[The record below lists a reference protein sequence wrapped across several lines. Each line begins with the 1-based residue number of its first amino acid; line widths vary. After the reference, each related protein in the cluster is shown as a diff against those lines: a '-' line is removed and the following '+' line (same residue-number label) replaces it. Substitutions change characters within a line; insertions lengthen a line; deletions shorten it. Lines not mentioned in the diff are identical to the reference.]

1 MVQSITS
8 IFSGPILVLAFDELL
23 EYFDNL
29 FGPSLIICGGD
40 HTLTFPIS
48 TRMASKGFHRKDE
61 ENKKSIRESIK
72 FLTNGRKKTFIPELH
87 SDRC

>member
-48 TRMASKGFHRKDE
+48 TRMASKGVHRKDE
-61 ENKKSIRESIK
+61 ENKKSIRETHQISDEW
-72 FLTNGRKKTFIPELH
+72 KKKDLH
-87 SDRC
+87 SRTSSR

>member
-8 IFSGPILVLAFDELL
+8 IFSGPILVIAFDELEL
-23 EYFDNL
+23 EYVDDL

-61 ENKKSIRESIK
+61 ENKKSIRETHQISDEW
-72 FLTNGRKKTFIPELH
+72 KKKDLH
-87 SDRC
+87 SRTSSR

>member
-23 EYFDNL
+23 EYFANL

-48 TRMASKGFHRKDE
+48 TRMACEGVHRKDE
-61 ENKKSIRESIK
+61 ENRKSIRETHQISDEW
-72 FLTNGRKKTFIPELH
+72 KKKDLH
-87 SDRC
+87 SRTSSR

>member
-8 IFSGPILVLAFDELL
+8 IFSGPILVIAFDELEL
-23 EYFDNL
+23 EYDL

-48 TRMASKGFHRKDE
+48 TRMASEGVRRKDE
-61 ENKKSIRESIK
+61 EKES
-72 FLTNGRKKTFIPELH
+72 NY
-87 SDRC
+87 

>member
-61 ENKKSIRESIK
+61 ENKKSIRETHQISDEW
-72 FLTNGRKKTFIPELH
+72 KKKDLH
-87 SDRC
+87 SRTSSR

>member
-48 TRMASKGFHRKDE
+48 TRMASKGVHRKDE
-61 ENKKSIRESIK
+61 ENNKSIRETHQISDEW
-72 FLTNGRKKTFIPELH
+72 KKKDLH
-87 SDRC
+87 SRTSSR